1 MNTKRYVA
9 ILALILVAAA
19 GSVASA
25 GIHGGQQARTCY
37 PAAKWAG
44 GTAAKGQRPCYTVA
58 RMFEDGSGRLVIGT
72 ARKAQAVCIVP
83 NVSEERGSF
92 AIRCQR
98 R

>member
-1 MNTKRYVA
+1 MFKSAIAAAVVA
-9 ILALILVAAA
+9 LALAA
-19 GSVASA
+19 GIASA
-25 GIHGGQQARTCY
+25 GTTAAPERVCY

-72 ARKAQAVCIVP
+72 ARKAQAVCVVP